1 MKKKAKAK
9 PLTRGQRVRLAR
21 GIEKAESVLSKTE
34 KKVEKSLGRGK
45 VIKERSSNWEDLN
58 EKIEGGK
65 RPKKG
70 GKITSGDAMEE
81 VEMEHKGG
89 VLGGKE
95 EPKAVEAVLDNGPK
109 LLVVDRTAITEP
121 EDAIT

>member
-21 GIEKAESVLSKTE
+21 GIEKAEAVLSKTE

-45 VIKERSSNWEDLN
+45 VIKERSSNWEDFN
-58 EKIEGGK
+58 EKIEGDK
-65 RPKKG
+65 RPKKS
-70 GKITSGDAMEE
+70 GKIASGDAME
-81 VEMEHKGG
+81 VEMEHKDG

-109 LLVVDRTAITEP
+109 LLVVDRTATAEP

>member
-1 MKKKAKAK
+1 M
-9 PLTRGQRVRLAR
+9 
-21 GIEKAESVLSKTE
+21 SKTE

-45 VIKERSSNWEDLN
+45 VIKERSSNWEDFN

-70 GKITSGDAMEE
+70 GKIASGDAME
-81 VEMEHKGG
+81 VEMEHKDG

-109 LLVVDRTAITEP
+109 LLVVDRTATAEP

>member
-21 GIEKAESVLSKTE
+21 GIEKAEAVLSKTE
-34 KKVEKSLGRGK
+34 KKVGKSLGRGK
-45 VIKERSSNWEDLN
+45 VIKERSSNWEDFN

-65 RPKKG
+65 RSKKG
-70 GKITSGDAMEE
+70 GKIASGDAME
-81 VEMEHKGG
+81 VEMEHKDG

-109 LLVVDRTAITEP
+109 LLVVDRTATAEP

>member
-21 GIEKAESVLSKTE
+21 GIEKAEAVLSKTE

-45 VIKERSSNWEDLN
+45 VIKERSSNWEDFN

-70 GKITSGDAMEE
+70 GKIASGDAME
-81 VEMEHKGG
+81 VEMEHKDG

-95 EPKAVEAVLDNGPK
+95 EPKAVEPVLDNGPK
-109 LLVVDRTAITEP
+109 LLVVDRTATAEP